1 MAQTEQTDTA
11 TTPIQQVAESAPA
24 ISGGIDANEA
34 GIQADP
40 LTLDRIVEL
49 LGDKMVHWFD
59 SAVALL
65 PNLLIAVC
73 LFFIFYAIGAVVGRT
88 SLRAFKKAFDSQSV
102 ASLMAVLVRVLVVAV
117 GFFIALDLIGLQ
129 KAVVSLLA
137 GAGILGLAIGFAFQD
152 LAENLLAGL
161 ILGIRKPCQPGDL
174 IRSNNQFGFVREL
187 NLRNTIIRNFSG
199 QIIYIPNKEVFK
211 SVLENYSK
219 TGERRIEIGVGV
231 SYGED
236 LDHVTETLQRAIS
249 SLDFRKDESEVSVYA
264 LEYGD
269 SSINFTVRYWIDY
282 PSDRIGYFEA
292 IDAGVKAI
300 KRAFGEEDILIPF
313 PIRTLDFDAK
323 GGLKLAESLQTV
335 MDKRDTPNRQSKPQ
349 S

>member
-1 MAQTEQTDTA
+1 MP
-11 TTPIQQVAESAPA
+11 TPVQRGQAPA
-24 ISGGIDANEA
+24 N
-34 GIQADP
+34 
-40 LTLDRIVEL
+40 
-49 LGDKMVHWFD
+49 
-59 SAVALL
+59 AL
-65 PNLLIAVC
+65 
-73 LFFIFYAIGAVVGRT
+73 
-88 SLRAFKKAFDSQSV
+88 K
-102 ASLMAVLVRVLVVAV
+102 LM
-117 GFFIALDLIGLQ
+117 G
-129 KAVVSLLA
+129 LLA

-199 QIIYIPNKEVFK
+199 QVIYIPNKEVFK
-211 SVLENYSK
+211 TVLENYSK

-236 LDHVTETLQRAIS
+236 LDHVTKVLQRAIS
-249 SLDFRKDESEVSVYA
+249 GLDFRKKDSEISVYA

-269 SSINFTVRYWIDY
+269 SSINFNVRYWIDY
-282 PSDRIGYFEA
+282 PSDEIGYFEA

-300 KRAFGEEDILIPF
+300 KRAFDEEDILIPF

-335 MDKRDTPNRQSKPQ
+335 MAQKAENGGGSASRT
-349 S
+349 

>member
-1 MAQTEQTDTA
+1 MSNTITNDSAASDVN
-11 TTPIQQVAESAPA
+11 PISASADSASPISNIEAE
-24 ISGGIDANEA
+24 
-34 GIQADP
+34 P
-40 LTLDRIVEL
+40 LTLDRVVEL
-49 LGDKMVHWFD
+49 LSDKMIHWFD

-65 PNLLIAVC
+65 PNLLIAICV
-73 LFFIFYAIGAVVGRT
+73 FIIFYAIGAIVGRVA
-88 SLRAFKKAFDSQSV
+88 LRGFTRTFDSQAV
-102 ASLMAVLVRVLVVAV
+102 ASLMAALAKVLVVAL
-117 GFFIALDLIGLQ
+117 GFFIALDLLGLQ
-129 KAVVSLLA
+129 KAVISLLA

-199 QIIYIPNKEVFK
+199 QVIYIPNKEVFK

-219 TGERRIEIGVGV
+219 TGERRIEIDVGV
-231 SYGED
+231 SYGEG
-236 LDHVTETLQRAIS
+236 LDHVTTTLKSAIS
-249 SLDFRKDESEVSVYA
+249 ALEFRKKESEVSVYA

-269 SSINFTVRYWIDY
+269 SSIHFNVRYWIDY
-282 PSDRIGYFEA
+282 PSDEIGYYEA

-300 KRAFGEEDILIPF
+300 KRAFDEADILIPF

-323 GGLKLAESLQTV
+323 GGIRLAESLQTV
-335 MDKRDTPNRQSKPQ
+335 MDHKAKSEGNNTSNPKGG
-349 S
+349 